1 MIYPRGEVIHK
12 NLSTAFTDFNALLS
26 TLKSGDFSGIIEI
39 EFPEN
44 IGIIFVDSGQIINAE
59 AKIGPDL
66 RRIIGLE
73 AIQTLLNLSKQKDG
87 SINIYRLAPERVA
100 IVASNLQHE
109 ILFKGLS
116 TDFTRLDRLLLKL
129 REEKHN
135 GFIEVLTKE
144 HQAMGVLFLEAG
156 EPTEMFTTPE
166 SGPSVFGRKSIPI
179 FVENAIKQ
187 GAIFDVYKSEG
198 KILKKDIKE
207 AGKVKEAKEIK
218 EAKEVKEFKEIKE
231 VKEAKEVQEVKEKKV
246 SERGEDLKELIPILQ
261 EVLSKAEKV
270 VDGASRR
277 KGLFHKL
284 FKESLIVRSGE
295 FAFLDPFAG
304 EFDYQEGMIQFTG
317 ETEAKD
323 FTKGIVECL
332 VSTLS
337 LLEKE
342 LPKEKILPLKLKAGI
357 ESSLEQHNEALK
369 RLGVEVA
376 TSSIFK

>member
-1 MIYPRGEVIHK
+1 MIFPRGEVIHK

-44 IGIIFVDSGQIINAE
+44 KGVIFVDSGEIINAE
-59 AKIGPDL
+59 AKIGADPKGM
-66 RRIIGLE
+66 IGPE
-73 AIQTLLNLSKQKDG
+73 AIQALLTLSKQKDG
-87 SINIYRLAPERVA
+87 LINIYQLAPERVA
-100 IVASNLQHE
+100 IVASNIQRE

-144 HQAMGVLFLEAG
+144 NQAMGVLFLEGG
-156 EPTEMFTTPE
+156 EPVEMFTTPE
-166 SGPSVFGRKSIPI
+166 SGPSIFGRKSIPI

-198 KILKKDIKE
+198 NILK
-207 AGKVKEAKEIK
+207 
-218 EAKEVKEFKEIKE
+218 KEIKE
-231 VKEAKEVQEVKEKKV
+231 VKEINEAKKVKEVKEINEIKGEKV
-246 SERGEDLKELIPILQ
+246 SEHGQDLKELIPILQ

-304 EFDYQEGMIQFTG
+304 EFDYREGMIQFTG
-317 ETEAKD
+317 ETEVKD

-337 LLEKE
+337 LLERE

-357 ESSLEQHNEALK
+357 ESSLEQHHEALK
-369 RLGVEVA
+369 RLGVEAA

>member
-26 TLKSGDFSGIIEI
+26 TLKTGDFSGIIEI

-44 IGIIFVDSGQIINAE
+44 MGSIFVDSGQIINAE
-59 AKIGPDL
+59 AKTGPDSK
-66 RRIIGLE
+66 RTIGQE

-87 SINIYRLAPERVA
+87 LINIYRLAPERVA
-100 IVASNLQHE
+100 IVASNLEHE

-144 HQAMGVLFLEAG
+144 HQTMGVLFLEAG
-156 EPTEMFTTPE
+156 EPIEMFTTPD
-166 SGPSVFGRKSIPI
+166 SGPSVFGRKSISI

-207 AGKVKEAKEIK
+207 AEKVKETKEIK
-218 EAKEVKEFKEIKE
+218 ETKEVKEVKEIRE
-231 VKEAKEVQEVKEKKV
+231 VKEAKEVQEIKEKKI
-246 SERGEDLKELIPILQ
+246 SERGEDLKELVPILQ

-270 VDGASRR
+270 IDGASRR

-304 EFDYQEGMIQFTG
+304 EFDYQEGVIQFTG

-323 FTKGIVECL
+323 FTRGIIECL
-332 VSTLS
+332 FSTLS

-357 ESSLEQHNEALK
+357 ESSLEQHHEALK
-369 RLGVEVA
+369 RLGVEVS

>member
-1 MIYPRGEVIHK
+1 MIFPRGEVLHR
-12 NLSTAFTDFNALLS
+12 NLSTAYTDFPALLS

-44 IGIIFVDSGQIINAE
+44 KGVIFVESGEIINAE
-59 AKIGPDL
+59 AKIGADSK
-66 RRIIGLE
+66 RIIGQE

-87 SINIYRLAPERVA
+87 SINIYRLSPERVA

-109 ILFKGLS
+109 VLFEGLS

-144 HQAMGVLFLEAG
+144 HQTMGVLFLDGG
-156 EPTEMFTTPE
+156 EPVEMFTTPE

-187 GAIFDVYKSEG
+187 GAIFDVYKSQG
-198 KILKKDIKE
+198 KILR
-207 AGKVKEAKEIK
+207 KEIR
-218 EAKEVKEFKEIKE
+218 EVK
-231 VKEAKEVQEVKEKKV
+231 VTG
-246 SERGEDLKELIPILQ
+246 RGEELKELIPILQ
-261 EVLSKAEKV
+261 EILSQLEKL
-270 VDGASRR
+270 VDGSSRR
-277 KGLFHKL
+277 KGLFQKI
-284 FKESLIVRSGE
+284 FKESLVERSEE

-304 EFDYQEGMIQFTG
+304 EFEYREGAIQFTG
-317 ETEAKD
+317 GAGVRD

-332 VSTLS
+332 VATLS

-342 LPKEKILPLKLKAGI
+342 LPKDKILPLKLKAGI
-357 ESSLEQHNEALK
+357 ESSLEQYSEALK
-369 RLGVEVA
+369 RLGVESI
-376 TSSIFK
+376 TSLIFK

>member
-1 MIYPRGEVIHK
+1 MIFPRGEAIHK

-44 IGIIFVDSGQIINAE
+44 KGVIFVDSGEILNAE
-59 AKIGPDL
+59 AKIGPDMK
-66 RRIIGLE
+66 RITGQE
-73 AIQTLLNLSKQKDG
+73 AIQALLNLSKQKDG
-87 SINIYRLAPERVA
+87 SISIYQLTPERVA
-100 IVASNLQHE
+100 ILAINLQHE

-144 HQAMGVLFLEAG
+144 NQAMGVLFLEGG
-156 EPTEMFTTPE
+156 EPVEMFTIPE

-187 GAIFDVYKSEG
+187 GAIFDVYKSQG
-198 KILKKDIKE
+198 KISK
-207 AGKVKEAKEIK
+207 KEI
-218 EAKEVKEFKEIKE
+218 KEIKE
-231 VKEAKEVQEVKEKKV
+231 VKEIKEGKESKEGKEIREVKENKEVKEKKV
-246 SERGEDLKELIPILQ
+246 TERGGNLKELIPILQ
-261 EVLSKAEKV
+261 EVLSKAEKLM
-270 VDGASRR
+270 DGSSRR

-284 FKESLIVRSGE
+284 FKESLVERSGE
-295 FAFLDPFAG
+295 YAFLDPFAG
-304 EFDYQEGMIQFTG
+304 EFEFREGMIQFAG
-317 ETEAKD
+317 EVEPKD

-332 VSTLS
+332 VTTLS
-337 LLEKE
+337 HLEKE
-342 LPKEKILPLKLKAGI
+342 YPKEKMLPLKLKAGI

-369 RLGVEVA
+369 RLGVEISA
-376 TSSIFK
+376 SSVFK